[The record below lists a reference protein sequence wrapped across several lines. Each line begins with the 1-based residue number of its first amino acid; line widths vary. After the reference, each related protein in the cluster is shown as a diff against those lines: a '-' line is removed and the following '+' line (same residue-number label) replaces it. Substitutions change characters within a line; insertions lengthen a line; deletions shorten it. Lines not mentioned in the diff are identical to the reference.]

1 MTDKTQILIVDD
13 EPSARRTL
21 KALLLQEGYDLAF
34 AASGQEALDRV
45 EELAPDVILLDVM
58 MPAMDGFAVCQRLKA
73 HEQ

>member
-1 MTDKTQILIVDD
+1 MNKAPQILIVDD